1 MRTLISLCVLVC
13 SSSLFAASVE
23 ELTWMKGRWAGPYG
37 PGTLEETWND
47 PRGDTMVAV
56 VRMTAP
62 DGTNMVELVIINE
75 EDNTLVLRLQQFSPT
90 YEPLSS
96 SPQTLHMSAQ
106 GDRTITFKATGDG
119 GLSELKYTR
128 VDDAEFAI
136 EGVSAEGK
144 FAVSL
149 KAVTE

>member
-90 YEPLSS
+90 YEHFPAHHR
-96 SPQTLHMSAQ
+96 PCICLH
-106 GDRTITFKATGDG
+106 KATGPS
-119 GLSELKYTR
+119 LSKQP
-128 VDDAEFAI
+128 AM
-136 EGVSAEGK
+136 
-144 FAVSL
+144 AVCRS
-149 KAVTE
+149 